1 MAAEPV
7 RLLLIQSWVI
17 QTDGI
22 RARLATAGF
31 HARITRVDFEA
42 ALDAAIWRRD
52 FDAVLVNPAT
62 PGLSLAVIE
71 GHMKTHGVHVPLLE
85 LGDLETVGVRLRQ
98 ALAARRN

>member
-22 RARLATAGF
+22 RARLAGAGF

-62 PGLSLAVIE
+62 PALPLTVIE
-71 GHMKTHGVHVPLLE
+71 AHMKTHGIQVPLLE
-85 LGDLETVGVRLRQ
+85 LGDLDTLGVRLRH

>member
-17 QTDGI
+17 QTEGV
-22 RARLATAGF
+22 RARLAAAGF

-52 FDAVLVNPAT
+52 FDAVVVNPAT
-62 PGLSLAVIE
+62 PGLPMSAIDAQ
-71 GHMKTHGVHVPLLE
+71 MKAHGILVPLLE
-85 LGDLETVGVRLRQ
+85 LGDLDTLGMRLRH
-98 ALAARRN
+98 ALATRRN